1 MRADHRAMAYETI
14 AIRKLTPAIGAE
26 VSGVDLAQLSNQ
38 QASELHDA
46 LMTHQVLFF
55 RDQQMS
61 VDQHKAFGRL
71 FGELL
76 VHPAARAEVE
86 GHPEIRVVHADE
98 KTKAATGEVWHSD
111 MSCEPE
117 PPMGSILYLHQSPPV
132 GGDTAFANMYLAY
145 ETLSEPI
152 KRLVEGLFG
161 LPYQRPCLLARRER
175 ALGQEVPRGRPSHRA
190 HPSGDAPQVPVRQ
203 SRLHQAH
210 RRPEETRERRAAG
223 YADLPLRDAEFQ

>member
-1 MRADHRAMAYETI
+1 MAYETI

-26 VSGVDLAQLSNQ
+26 VSGVDLASMSNQ

-46 LMTHQVLFF
+46 LMAHQVLFF

-98 KTKAATGEVWHSD
+98 KTKTATGEVWHSD

-152 KRLVEGLFG
+152 KRLVEGLSAFQIG
-161 LPYQRPCLLARRER
+161 
-175 ALGQEVPRGRPSHRA
+175 RA
-190 HPSGDAPQVPVRQ
+190 HV
-203 SRLHQAH
+203 
-210 RRPEETRERRAAG
+210 
-223 YADLPLRDAEFQ
+223 